1 MFSTPKNIKST
12 HRFWELSLDCF
23 WVFVYRFLN
32 VVPLVNDK
40 PKYTIY
46 SYSKVPQTWNSCSTK
61 FPVLKSHIQHHF
73 LEDDEVL
80 KSHIQHHLQYPKY
93 FVVILAAKKSPCP
106 STRSKQPPAYSMV
119 VGSFPKFRATSW
131 ISNCLSWFTLIFPE
145 SNKGINFRKNMLCS
159 RSIHFFPPPSQKKK
173 DKKPTD
179 FLSLPFNKNKKHET
193 QLTSRFLTS
202 QPHLLQSFQQL
213 WQCRFLPWHQRKMPG
228 ATEPVGPPNKGLLRV
243 GFLSSEKI
251 RAAKKMAK
259 P

>member
-173 DKKPTD
+173 T
-179 FLSLPFNKNKKHET
+179 KN
-193 QLTSRFLTS
+193 QLTSFPSPSTKTRNMKPNWLPDFWLHNHTS
-202 QPHLLQSFQQL
+202 FKVSSSSGSVVSSPGISARCLELPSQL
-213 WQCRFLPWHQRKMPG
+213 DPQ
-228 ATEPVGPPNKGLLRV
+228 
-243 GFLSSEKI
+243 I
-251 RAAKKMAK
+251 RDC
-259 P
+259 